1 MTGTV
6 HEFPAGRIA
15 DERQE
20 ASAPPL
26 PVETHIVAAALSADR
41 LRAHGEALT
50 LILRY
55 APRDAATFARIHN
68 DALTAWCEL
77 DDHYRAYQAVLEC
90 KGQG

>member
-1 MTGTV
+1 MTGTL
-6 HEFPAGRIA
+6 HEFPAGRIS
-15 DERQE
+15 DEREE

-26 PVETHIVAAALSADR
+26 PIEQHVVAAALTADR
-41 LRAHGEALT
+41 LRALGETLT

-55 APRDAATFARIHN
+55 APRDATTFARVHN

-77 DDHYRAYQAVLEC
+77 DEHYQAYQAVLEC